1 MTVNDALSALVV
13 ATALRVFAP
22 DVRTLARRVLSAGV
36 RVGTA
41 GLLGDTPRTT
51 RTSPLPLISRDEE
64 V

>member
-1 MTVNDALSALVV
+1 MTVNDALDALVV

-22 DVRTLARRVLSAGV
+22 DGRALVRRVLSAGV

-41 GLLGDTPRTT
+41 GLLEDASRTT
-51 RTSPLPLISRDEE
+51 RTSPQPLISPDEE